1 MSNCFLLKPEVF
13 TNATGVNSK
22 DVTETAIGEGA
33 YGKVYLLLDQAT
45 GKSVVRKDYDLD
57 SSSYFSLDF
66 LTELNTYQL
75 LRGVK
80 NITSFYG
87 ACYDKNKATSSI
99 FLEAMYGN
107 LSKLPLLTNLDYQ
120 QRLQLLPD
128 FIRQLASGLCALH
141 SLGILHNDLTP
152 NNILFRKAAN
162 GDLIFKIADLGMSG
176 PKERIIQQGHLGG
189 TLWLRPPEVL
199 SSRDINSYDYFKID
213 TWALGICCLYVIL
226 KSYTLTGE
234 TPYELLKEIWLHSS
248 NEDNFA
254 IVEEFSLANR
264 SGLITGTLDVK
275 AILQSG
281 YQQSD
286 VGIINTVTSLVT
298 LNPDQRPLA
307 SQLTNCQQLETVIDY
322 NLAEVVPDSYDHNLE
337 LWYVLRR
344 CSNDVAVVTVSYEL
358 CLRVLQKA
366 TLTNSWL
373 STPGAGL
380 RPALG
385 SGLGPKPYQRLAA
398 VVVFLAKSYLYDRYR
413 NLPFFKAL
421 TEDNGNKTSDNRTS
435 NDTDEFI
442 VSTIAVMIACQ
453 GCLYNYHCT
462 RAIDSISDDL
472 FFSTTYYQPNNRR
485 IEVWYSTAN
494 DDEIRQRQ
502 RQYLDNYQVAY
513 QFTDQSVYQQA
524 EMEVAAYL
532 PIINVMISFSN
543 SVYDTFIR
551 SLLLAVDYFYQVVQA
566 KSIDANNHTKLLLI
580 AISCLEVAENFDQ
593 AGISGYLSIFNKKY
607 AEPKGVPSFS
617 LEDFNNCLT
626 TDVLPNLDLSIITA
640 SDYLWLSQWQTS
652 DEHSNLVLYMLI
664 ATITSG
670 QAYLT
675 GDLLPSALW
684 LACFTLAN
692 EVLGTDYSVSS
703 HESVQIIT
711 PIIITGLKSHRDL
724 NSSIYR
730 IYIAKKQIIQQL
742 YLYVDQEE

>member
-1 MSNCFLLKPEVF
+1 M
-13 TNATGVNSK
+13 
-22 DVTETAIGEGA
+22 
-33 YGKVYLLLDQAT
+33 
-45 GKSVVRKDYDLD
+45 
-57 SSSYFSLDF
+57 
-66 LTELNTYQL
+66 
-75 LRGVK
+75 GVK

-87 ACYDKNKATSSI
+87 AYYDKNKATSSI
-99 FLEAMYGN
+99 FLEAMYSN
-107 LSKLPLLTNLDYQ
+107 LSKLYLLTNLDYQ

-128 FIRQLASGLCALH
+128 FIRQLSSGLCALH
-141 SLGILHNDLTP
+141 SLDILHNDLTP

-199 SSRDINSYDYFKID
+199 SARNIDVYDYFKID
-213 TWALGICCLYVIL
+213 TWALGICCLYVLL

-248 NEDNFA
+248 NKDNFG

-264 SGLITGTLDVK
+264 TGLITGTLDVK

-298 LNPDQRPLA
+298 LNPNQRPLA
-307 SQLTNCQQLETVIDY
+307 SQLTNCQQLETVVDY
-322 NLAEVVPDSYDHNLE
+322 NLAEVVPDTYVHNFE
-337 LWYVLRR
+337 LWYLLRR
-344 CSNDVAVVTVSYEL
+344 FSDDVAVVTMSYEL

-366 TLTNSWL
+366 TFPNSWS
-373 STPGAGL
+373 ST
-380 RPALG
+380 LG

-398 VVVFLAKSYLYDRYR
+398 VVVFLAKSYLYDRHR

-421 TEDNGNKTSDNRTS
+421 TGYNNTSDNDTGDNNT
-435 NDTDEFI
+435 NDNNISDDIDEFI
-442 VSTIAVMIACQ
+442 ASTIAVMTACQ

-462 RAIDSISDDL
+462 RAIDSISDNL
-472 FFSTTYYQPNNRR
+472 FFGTTYYQPYIRR
-485 IEVWYSTAN
+485 VEAWYSTAN
-494 DDEIRQRQ
+494 DDEIRLRR
-502 RQYLDNYQVAY
+502 RQYLDKYQVTY
-513 QFTDQSVYQQA
+513 QFIYRSVQQQA
-524 EMEVAAYL
+524 EMGVTAYL

-543 SVYDTFIR
+543 SVYDTFSR

-566 KSIDANNHTKLLLI
+566 KSIQANNHTKLLLI

-593 AGISGYLSIFNKKY
+593 AGISGYLSIFNEKY
-607 AEPKGVPSFS
+607 AKPKGIPPFS

-626 TDVLPNLDLSIITA
+626 IDVLSSLDLSIITA

-652 DEHSNLVLYMLI
+652 DEHSNLVLFMLL

-675 GDLLPSALW
+675 GDLLPSSLW
-684 LACFTLAN
+684 SACFTLAN
-692 EVLGTDYSVSS
+692 EVLGTDYTVGSRELGQSG
-703 HESVQIIT
+703 QNIT
-711 PIIITGLKSHRDL
+711 SLIITGLKSHRDL
-724 NSSIYR
+724 NSSLYR
-730 IYIAKKQIIQQL
+730 IYIARTQIIQQL
-742 YLYVDQEE
+742 YLYLDQDH

>member
-1 MSNCFLLKPEVF
+1 MSRCFLLRPEVF

-22 DVTETAIGEGA
+22 DVAETAIGAGT
-33 YGKVYLLLDQAT
+33 YGKVYLLFEQT
-45 GKSVVRKDYDLD
+45 SGKSVVRKDYDLD
-57 SSSYFSLDF
+57 SNSYFSLDF

-99 FLEAMYGN
+99 FLEAMYSN
-107 LSKLPLLTNLDYQ
+107 LSKLYLLTNLDYQ

-128 FIRQLASGLCALH
+128 FIRQLVSGLCALH
-141 SLGILHNDLTP
+141 SLDILHNDLKP
-152 NNILFRKAAN
+152 DNILFRKAAN

-176 PKERIIQQGHLGG
+176 PKERIMQQGHLGG

-213 TWALGICCLYVIL
+213 TWALGICCLYVLL

-248 NEDNFA
+248 NKDNFA

-286 VGIINTVTSLVT
+286 VGIINTVTSLLT

-307 SQLTNCQQLETVIDY
+307 SQLTNCQQLETVVDY
-322 NLAEVVPDSYDHNLE
+322 NLAEVVPEAYDHNLE
-337 LWYVLRR
+337 LWYLLRR
-344 CSNDVAVVTVSYEL
+344 FSDDVAVVTMSYEL

-366 TLTNSWL
+366 TFPNSWS
-373 STPGAGL
+373 STS
-380 RPALG
+380 G
-385 SGLGPKPYQRLAA
+385 SGLGPKQYQRLAA
-398 VVVFLAKSYLYDRYR
+398 VVVFLAKSYLYDRRR

-421 TEDNGNKTSDNRTS
+421 TEYNNNTSDNNT
-435 NDTDEFI
+435 NDNINDDIDEFI
-442 VSTIAVMIACQ
+442 ASTITVMTDCQ

-472 FFSTTYYQPNNRR
+472 FFSTTYYQPHNRH
-485 IEVWYSTAN
+485 IEDWYSTTN

-502 RQYLDNYQVAY
+502 RQYLDNYQVTY
-513 QFTDQSVYQQA
+513 QFIYRSVQQQ
-524 EMEVAAYL
+524 AAYL
-532 PIINVMISFSN
+532 PIINLMIWFSN
-543 SVYDTFIR
+543 SAYDTFSR

-566 KSIDANNHTKLLLI
+566 KSIQANNHRKLLLI

-607 AEPKGVPSFS
+607 AESKGLPPFS
-617 LEDFNNCLT
+617 VEDFNNCLT
-626 TDVLPNLDLSIITA
+626 NDVLPNLDLSIITA
-640 SDYLWLSQWQTS
+640 SDYSRLSQWQTS
-652 DEHSNLVLYMLI
+652 DEHSNLVLYMLL

-675 GDLLPSALW
+675 GELLPSTLW
-684 LACFTLAN
+684 SACFTLAN
-692 EVLGTDYSVSS
+692 EVLGTDYTVGSRELGQSG
-703 HESVQIIT
+703 QNIT
-711 PIIITGLKSHRDL
+711 SLIITGLKSHRDL
-724 NSSIYR
+724 NSSLYR
-730 IYIAKKQIIQQL
+730 IYIARTQIIQQL
-742 YLYVDQEE
+742 YLYLDQDH